1 MVSSFKIPHH
11 KNGSNTWW
19 HFLSKFKWVH
29 SYSFVVDIH
38 LIIIKIAQINLCRQL
53 FRDPRLCDIEEVMAE
68 LSYMPTLRNFIRN
81 SITDVVWGSSILQ
94 TVQGLLSA
102 GIVRSVKYAWEK
114 LQKGREGRQMQQERM
129 KRSSQHQIDNHND
142 EDQYHQH
149 FRSQQRKT

>member
-1 MVSSFKIPHH
+1 M
-11 KNGSNTWW
+11 
-19 HFLSKFKWVH
+19 H